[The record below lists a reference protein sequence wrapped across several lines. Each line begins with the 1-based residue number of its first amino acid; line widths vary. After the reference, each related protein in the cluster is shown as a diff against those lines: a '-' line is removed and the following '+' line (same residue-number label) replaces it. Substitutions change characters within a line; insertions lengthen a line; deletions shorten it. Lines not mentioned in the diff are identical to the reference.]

1 MSRIGVG
8 AELEHLAEHRDLA
21 RAPRRRP
28 HRFERLAQRRRT
40 GVVRI
45 VDERDATRQPQQL
58 AAVRRRP
65 QSRGD
70 LYNLRHRN
78 FELDGNR
85 RRGENI

>member
-1 MSRIGVG
+1 MSRLGVR

-45 VDERDATRQPQQL
+45 VDERDATGQPQQL
-58 AAVRRRP
+58 AAVCRRP
-65 QSRGD
+65 QSRGGFYD
-70 LYNLRHRN
+70 LRHRN
-78 FELDGNR
+78 FELDGNC
-85 RRGENI
+85 RRGQHI